1 MVEAFTQPTEPISRP
16 AAAAAGACASR
27 HGLPQRPLPP
37 STPRLQGAPPSD
49 LLAAARRSGIVG
61 GAVYDL
67 VVALSAGQAGAVL
80 LSLDR
85 RATATDEVAGAGY
98 ELLS

>member
-1 MVEAFTQPTEPISRP
+1 
-16 AAAAAGACASR
+16 
-27 HGLPQRPLPP
+27 
-37 STPRLQGAPPSD
+37 
-49 LLAAARRSGIVG
+49 
-61 GAVYDL
+61 VYDL